1 MSIKINKT
9 NNIQFLTIFL
19 LCFFIVQCTSL
30 EIIPNESDI
39 FQDSMKAKGNDTSHI
54 KAMSLSD
61 RLFGIFEGE
70 SGTSFNK
77 SITFEV
83 VLDQFSIMP
92 LLSVDRVGGVIITDW
107 YSTSSNTNERVKF
120 NIIIKDD
127 NMKSESIDIVMFK
140 QNYNGTSWVQT
151 SVDTETTNKIKNV
164 ILEKS
169 KKFKTTLKLS

>member
-1 MSIKINKT
+1 M
-9 NNIQFLTIFL
+9 IFL
-19 LCFFIVQCTSL
+19 LCFFTVRCANL

-39 FQDSMKAKGNDTSHI
+39 FQDAMKAKGNNTSHI
-54 KAMSLSD
+54 ESMNLSD
-61 RLFGIFEGE
+61 RLFGMFEGE
-70 SGTSFNK
+70 SSTNFNK

-83 VLDQFSIMP
+83 VIDQFSIMP
-92 LLSVDRVGGVIITDW
+92 LLSVDRASGVIITDW

-169 KKFKTTLKLS
+169 KKFKTTLELS

>member
-1 MSIKINKT
+1 
-9 NNIQFLTIFL
+9 
-19 LCFFIVQCTSL
+19 
-30 EIIPNESDI
+30 
-39 FQDSMKAKGNDTSHI
+39 MKAKGNDTSHI
-54 KAMSLSD
+54 ETMSLSE
-61 RLFGIFEGE
+61 RMFGIFKGE

-169 KKFKTTLKLS
+169 KKFKTTLELS

>member
-1 MSIKINKT
+1 M
-9 NNIQFLTIFL
+9 
-19 LCFFIVQCTSL
+19 
-30 EIIPNESDI
+30 
-39 FQDSMKAKGNDTSHI
+39 
-54 KAMSLSD
+54 
-61 RLFGIFEGE
+61 LFR
-70 SGTSFNK
+70 SK

-127 NMKSESIDIVMFK
+127 NMRSESIDIVMFK
-140 QNYNGTSWVQT
+140 QNYNGKSWVQT

-169 KKFKTTLKLS
+169 KKFKTTLELS

>member
-1 MSIKINKT
+1 
-9 NNIQFLTIFL
+9 
-19 LCFFIVQCTSL
+19 
-30 EIIPNESDI
+30 
-39 FQDSMKAKGNDTSHI
+39 MKAKGNDTSHI
-54 KAMSLSD
+54 ETMSLSE
-61 RLFGIFEGE
+61 RMFGIFKGE

-140 QNYNGTSWVQT
+140 QNYNGKSWVQT
-151 SVDTETTNKIKNV
+151 SVDTQTTNKIKNV

-169 KKFKTTLKLS
+169 KKFKTTLELS

>member
-1 MSIKINKT
+1 
-9 NNIQFLTIFL
+9 
-19 LCFFIVQCTSL
+19 
-30 EIIPNESDI
+30 
-39 FQDSMKAKGNDTSHI
+39 MKAKGNKTSHI
-54 KAMSLSD
+54 ETMSLSE
-61 RLFGIFEGE
+61 RMFGIFKGE

-140 QNYNGTSWVQT
+140 QNYNGKSWVQT
-151 SVDTETTNKIKNV
+151 SIDTQTINKIKNV

-169 KKFKTTLKLS
+169 KKFKTTLELS